1 MTRGEEDEEGDVRP
15 TDDVP
20 FVCIICREAYKNPI
34 VTQCRHYF
42 CEKCALERY
51 NKRGEPGCAA
61 CGAATNGVFQNAAD
75 KLKKLLEKKKAGD
88 GRTNG

>member
-1 MTRGEEDEEGDVRP
+1 MIP
-15 TDDVP
+15 TDVP

-51 NKRGEPGCAA
+51 KREPGCAA
-61 CGAATNGVFQNAAD
+61 CGAGTNGVFNAAG

-88 GRTNG
+88 GAKPENRPNNLTDT